1 VSVLLTIAEL
11 YVPRFVRRS
20 GLDELFEAT
29 ADAFQ
34 VTAPSTR
41 GLAFDESLRLYAAF
55 TREHAE
61 EMAKQGET
69 EQLQSRMFRNAYDM
83 GAAYRQRFGLKTS
96 ADAMRMARVIYRLL
110 RIDFL
115 GAHGGPVLVRS
126 CFFSAYY
133 SAAVCRLISALDS
146 GLVAG
151 LCGGGSLRFSERIT
165 DGHGC
170 CRARFV
176 PGESAPA
183 AMARQPVPEKT
194 DAGSGVKGK

>member
-69 EQLQSRMFRNAYDM
+69 EQLQSRMFRNAFVV
-83 GAAYRQRFGLKTS
+83 GAACRQQFGLKTP

-115 GAHGGPVLVRS
+115 GAPEGPVLVRS

-151 LCGGGSLRFSERIT
+151 LSGGGSLRFSERIT
-165 DGHGC
+165 AGHRC
-170 CRARFV
+170 CRAHFA
-176 PGESAPA
+176 PGEGAPA
-183 AMARQPVPEKT
+183 APARAAAPQKA
-194 DAGSGVKGK
+194 DAGNGAEGR